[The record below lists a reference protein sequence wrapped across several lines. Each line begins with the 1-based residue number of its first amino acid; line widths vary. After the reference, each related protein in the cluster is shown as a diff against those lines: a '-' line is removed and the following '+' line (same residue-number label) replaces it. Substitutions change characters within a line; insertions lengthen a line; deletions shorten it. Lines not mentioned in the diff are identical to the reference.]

1 MYNLH
6 INCILFL
13 SIHVCIAVIP
23 LKGSEELLGLSCSLP
38 LTPSLREYL
47 ILSTVKKKLRNKE
60 SHKEPK

>member
-1 MYNLH
+1 
-6 INCILFL
+6 
-13 SIHVCIAVIP
+13 VIP
-23 LKGSEELLGLSCSLP
+23 LKGSEELLGLCCCLP